1 MSDIDIESSALLPS
15 GYRVRVQHD
24 SSTLTISDAPGAP
37 PPPPRRTCLSYL
49 LHGLAATCAILGV
62 ALMCLEGPTSSPAG
76 WFGMGVTAI
85 SLFANVV
92 VIPVLDK

>member
-24 SSTLTISDAPGAP
+24 SSTLTVSEPPGP
-37 PPPPRRTCLSYL
+37 SPPRGPCLSYL
-49 LHGLAATCAILGV
+49 LHGFAATCAILGV
-62 ALMCLEGPTSSPAG
+62 ALMFLEGPISSPVG
-76 WFGMGVTAI
+76 WFGMGVTAL